1 MMNKKI
7 HQTSIQQDHKVL
19 LHTCCAPCSCAIIEA
34 MKKEEF
40 DLTLFFYNPNI
51 QPVDE
56 YEIRKLEVIRFADKL
71 AVPFIDAD
79 YDAAHWFDLTKG
91 LENEPERGK
100 RCSLCFDMRLEK
112 TAEYAHQNGFKVFT
126 SSLGISRWK
135 DFDQVTR
142 AGIQAASRYRGLTYW
157 AYNWRKKGGS
167 QRMIEIIKNENFYKQ
182 FYCGCLYSLQQA
194 NEKRRAGP
202 DVEPLDIKKIDLPK
216 KR

>member
-1 MMNKKI
+1 
-7 HQTSIQQDHKVL
+7 
-19 LHTCCAPCSCAIIEA
+19 

-40 DLTLFFYNPNI
+40 ELTLFFYNPNI
-51 QPVDE
+51 HPVDE

-71 AVPFIDAD
+71 AIPFIDAD
-79 YDAAHWFDLTKG
+79 YDATRWFELTKG

-112 TAEYAHQNGFKVFT
+112 TAEYAHQNGFKVFST
-126 SSLGISRWK
+126 SLGISRWK

-142 AGIQAASRYRGLTYW
+142 AGTQAASRYKGLNYW

-167 QRMIEIIKNENFYKQ
+167 QRMVEIIKDENFYKQ
-182 FYCGCLYSLQQA
+182 FYCGCLYSLQRA
-194 NEKRRAGP
+194 NEKHRTGENA
-202 DVEPLDIKKIDLPK
+202 EPLDIKKIDLPK